1 MKVVKSRLLVS
12 ILIGLVVTVVS
23 GININQNIAGEIPNV
38 RVVEQPLLGASY
50 WGYILPWLRQ
60 IIVPGAIKT
69 VMWLNFIADVLV
81 WTIIAYIVLTLLK
94 LPAQSRERPDR
105 RRNKRPARRARRTAR
120 RSR

>member
-94 LPAQSRERPDR
+94 LPAQPQTKPR
-105 RRNKRPARRARRTAR
+105 RRNKRPARRSRRTAR